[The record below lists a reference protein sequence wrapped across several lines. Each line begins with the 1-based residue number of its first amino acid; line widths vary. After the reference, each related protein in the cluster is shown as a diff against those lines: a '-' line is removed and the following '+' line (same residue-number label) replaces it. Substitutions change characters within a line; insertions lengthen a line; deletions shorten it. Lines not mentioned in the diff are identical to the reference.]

1 VLDKTTALLQVSK
14 HQHQQSKA
22 LQKHHGDRETPNQ
35 ILLAGERHQ
44 GTTRVG
50 IHRLVMIVE
59 AASGV
64 STMLGTLKAM
74 NHGGVAIRATNHVEV
89 AQTTLGG
96 LIIVK
101 IMAVACHQD
110 HRQEGSLN
118 EEYANITR
126 MATAG
131 RGHLAIMFTVD
142 LPVRKHIVELPRLT
156 SHFCIA

>member
-1 VLDKTTALLQVSK
+1 MLAKTADLQVTK
-14 HQHQQSKA
+14 QQHQQLNA
-22 LQKHHGDRETPNQ
+22 LQKHHGDRETPIQ

-44 GTTRVG
+44 GTRVG

-59 AASGV
+59 VASRV
-64 STMLGTLKAM
+64 STMIGTLREM

-101 IMAVACHQD
+101 IMAAACHQD

-126 MATAG
+126 VATAG

-142 LPVRKHIVELPRLT
+142 LHARKHIVELPRLT